1 MANER
6 RRKYGWM
13 HQQARKRWA
22 AKVKTGRVICWRCQ
36 LPIAPGDRWDLG
48 HTDDG
53 TGYAGP
59 EHSLCNR
66 RAGGKARAAQLYGSP
81 KPVDG
86 AVRRQSRDW

>member
-1 MANER
+1 MAAGR

-22 AKVKTGRVICWRCQ
+22 AKVATGRVVCWRCQ
-36 LPIAPGDRWDLG
+36 LPIASGERWDLG
-48 HTDDG
+48 HSDDG
-53 TGYAGP
+53 VGYAGP

-81 KPVDG
+81 KPGDEH
-86 AVRRQSRDW
+86 